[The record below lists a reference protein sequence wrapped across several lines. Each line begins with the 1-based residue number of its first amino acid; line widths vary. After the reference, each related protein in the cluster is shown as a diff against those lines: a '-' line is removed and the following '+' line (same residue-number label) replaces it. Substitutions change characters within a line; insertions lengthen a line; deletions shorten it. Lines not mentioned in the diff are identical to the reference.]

1 MSTRISLDD
10 FEKIYNQSYKNTF
23 KYILQKSPNIEDIN
37 DLVQETYLSLYEYLQ
52 KKKIIELENYQAYL
66 MTIAKKQLSKHY
78 GLIYKIKQNFVID
91 TVDEPDC
98 EVVEEIDSKI
108 NIEKEIIM
116 RLDAEKVWEYIK
128 KKNVKVAKIFYLYFH
143 EDYKI
148 KEIAVFLEINE
159 SNVKNILYRNLK
171 EVRNLFVKEGE
182 FYE

>member
-1 MSTRISLDD
+1 
-10 FEKIYNQSYKNTF
+10 
-23 KYILQKSPNIEDIN
+23 
-37 DLVQETYLSLYEYLQ
+37 
-52 KKKIIELENYQAYL
+52 

-148 KEIAVFLEINE
+148 KEIATFLEMKE